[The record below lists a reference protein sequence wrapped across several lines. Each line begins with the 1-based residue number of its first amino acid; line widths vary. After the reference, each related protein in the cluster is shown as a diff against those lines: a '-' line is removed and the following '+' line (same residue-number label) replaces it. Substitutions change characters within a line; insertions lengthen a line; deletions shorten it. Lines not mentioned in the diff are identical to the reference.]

1 MRARIWIGVVAAAL
15 GAASCGGGETPDAY
29 GTVEA
34 QQVDVS
40 AEVAGRLVTLNAVE
54 GARLERDAL
63 AAVIETSDLELER
76 DQIETQRAAA
86 DLRAREAAAQVG
98 VARERRRVQAALRD
112 VLVAQREIAARA
124 YERTKRL
131 YDQEAATA
139 QQLDQ
144 AERDA
149 RVLAEQIET
158 QTRQIGV
165 EARQVDAAV
174 ARARA
179 AEGEIASAEARLAQI
194 AGRVADAQVLN
205 PHAGTVLTTYVRA
218 GEFVQP
224 GRRLYSIADLS
235 SLEARV
241 YVTEPQLAGL
251 RLGQQAQVTIDA
263 GDGRRTLPGTV
274 TWIASEAE
282 FTPTPI
288 QTRDDRAE
296 LVYAVKIRVENPDG
310 LLKIGMPVDVSFEG
324 TEGAR

>member
-1 MRARIWIGVVAAAL
+1 MRGRIWIGAVALAL
-15 GAASCGGGETPDAY
+15 GAASCGGGDTPDAY

-34 QQVDVS
+34 QQVDVA
-40 AEVAGRLVTLNAVE
+40 AEAAGRLVTLHAVE

-63 AAVIETSDLELER
+63 AAVIETSDLERER
-76 DQIETQRAAA
+76 DQVETQRSAAA
-86 DLRAREAAAQVG
+86 LRAREAAAQVG
-98 VARERRRVQAALRD
+98 VARERGRVQAAQRD

-131 YDQEAATA
+131 YDQDAATA

-149 RVLAEQIET
+149 RVLAEQIQT
-158 QTRQIGV
+158 QDRQIAV
-165 EARQVDAAV
+165 EARQVDAA
-174 ARARA
+174 RARVQA
-179 AEGEIASAEARLAQI
+179 AQGDVTSAEARLAQI
-194 AGRVADAQVLN
+194 SGRVADAQVRN
-205 PHAGTVLTTYVRA
+205 PEAGTVLTTYVRA

-235 SLEARV
+235 SVEARV

-251 RLGQQAQVTIDA
+251 RVGQQAQVTIDA
-263 GDGRRTLPGTV
+263 GEERRALPGTV

-288 QTRDDRAE
+288 QTRDDRVE
-296 LVYAVKIRVENPDG
+296 LVYAVKIRVENTEG
-310 LLKIGMPVDVSFEG
+310 LLKIGMPVDVTFERTDG
-324 TEGAR
+324 GR

>member
-1 MRARIWIGVVAAAL
+1 MKGRIWIGAIAVAL
-15 GAASCGGGETPDAY
+15 GAVSCGDGDMPDAY

-34 QQVDVS
+34 EQVDVA
-40 AEVAGRLVTLNAVE
+40 AEVAGRIVAFTAVE
-54 GARLERDAL
+54 GARLEHDAV
-63 AAVIETSDLELER
+63 AAIIETSDLELER
-76 DQIETQRAAA
+76 DQVETQRSAAA
-86 DLRAREAAAQVG
+86 LRASEAAAQVA
-98 VARERRRVQAALRD
+98 VARERRRVQAAQRD
-112 VLVAQREIAARA
+112 VLVAQRVIAARA
-124 YERTKRL
+124 FDRTRRL
-131 YDQEAATA
+131 FEQDAATA

-149 RVLAEQIET
+149 RVLAEQIDA
-158 QTRQIGV
+158 QDRQIAV
-165 EARQVDAAV
+165 EARQVDAAI

-179 AEGEIASAEARLAQI
+179 AQGDVASAEARLAQI
-194 AGRVADAQVLN
+194 AGRVADAQVRN
-205 PHAGTVLTTYVRA
+205 PLAGTVLTTYVRA

-235 SLEARV
+235 TVEARV

-251 RLGQQAQVTIDA
+251 RVGQQVQVTIDA

-296 LVYAVKIRVENPDG
+296 LVYAVKIRVDNAES
-310 LLKIGMPVDVSFEG
+310 LLKIGMPVDVDFEG
-324 TEGAR
+324 TDGGR